1 MYEGRGYGDFK
12 NDVSEV
18 IIETLKPLR
27 EKYEYLLANKDY
39 LENIYA
45 QGAQKA
51 EYQAR
56 KTLRKVYK
64 KVGLIEKKF
73 L

>member
-45 QGAQKA
+45 QGAQKS
-51 EYQAR
+51 R
-56 KTLRKVYK
+56 ISSK
-64 KVGLIEKKF
+64 KNT
-73 L
+73 